1 LNRNIE
7 SECVSDTCYIPDMQ
21 GYIFQDLRWKQMPNI
36 IHDLCIQNFPIKF
49 SYQKYI
55 TWYMKLNIKT
65 LM

>member
-1 LNRNIE
+1 LNHNIE

-55 TWYMKLNIKT
+55 T
-65 LM
+65 